1 MSAIQDHPLR
11 YELANELH
19 ARPFPSLDAPGRVA
33 YLAFTQNTEGGDH
46 SRLNA
51 RDQLIAL
58 LDRFRWMKMLSDPM
72 RSIISRACQPVLS
85 KCVS

>member
-33 YLAFTQNTEGGDH
+33 YLAFTQNTEG
-46 SRLNA
+46 
-51 RDQLIAL
+51 
-58 LDRFRWMKMLSDPM
+58 
-72 RSIISRACQPVLS
+72 
-85 KCVS
+85 

>member
-46 SRLNA
+46 SRL
-51 RDQLIAL
+51 RRPRPI
-58 LDRFRWMKMLSDPM
+58 DRVVRPLW
-72 RSIISRACQPVLS
+72 
-85 KCVS
+85 